1 MGVRAKRRECLQ
13 IQGFAIESTGD
24 DLEQVVEAS
33 QGEKPWRCG
42 KSWRCSRSFMNNP
55 G

>member
-1 MGVRAKRRECLQ
+1 M
-13 IQGFAIESTGD
+13 QGFATESTGD

-33 QGEKPWRCG
+33 QGAKHCRC
-42 KSWRCSRSFMNNP
+42 SQSRRCSRKLMNRA